1 MEGMESVRFHRIL
14 TSEKPSAWFNPLIHC
29 HLEILYTVLT
39 QDLHLHV
46 VLSPGNN
53 VAGPR
58 IRATLPQTGLLP
70 SKRGP
75 KQDKKKKKV
84 LWNTLKELMNI
95 FITKSID
102 P

>member
-1 MEGMESVRFHRIL
+1 MESVRFHRIL

-46 VLSPGNN
+46 VLGPGNN

-58 IRATLPQTGLLP
+58 IRAILPQTGLLP

-75 KQDKKKKKV
+75 KQDKKKKKKV

-95 FITKSID
+95 CITKSID